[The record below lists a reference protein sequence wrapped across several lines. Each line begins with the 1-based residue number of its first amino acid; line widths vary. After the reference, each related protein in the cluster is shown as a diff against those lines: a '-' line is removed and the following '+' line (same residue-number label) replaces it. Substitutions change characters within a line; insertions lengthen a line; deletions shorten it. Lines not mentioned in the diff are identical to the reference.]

1 MTKTIKVHGPHP
13 AGLSDEA
20 MHKQCVATFGR
31 GSGPGGQHRQKVE
44 TAVRLVHTPTGISAS
59 ASERRSQPQN
69 LYTARRRLRVELARK
84 VRRDLDAAR
93 YRPSPLWQRRR
104 QGNKL
109 SVNPR
114 NRASRGLP
122 AEAPAV
128 VGAPRWGV
136 SRRRRA
142 LGRGLSGALGSGV
155 HTSRAAPAMVPLSS
169 ASTRS
174 CSLIMPP
181 RAQLMMRAV
190 GFMVFSRPASM
201 SPRV

>member
-114 NRASRGLP
+114 NRDYPGLLAEALDVVAEMVNEP
-122 AEAPAV
+122 AESPALAAALERIHK
-128 VGAPRWGV
+128 GTEGV
-136 SRRRRA
+136 SGFLWIA
-142 LGRGLSGALGSGV
+142 DVSGAALANFNASQRP
-155 HTSRAAPAMVPLSS
+155 TIPSRATL
-169 ASTRS
+169 
-174 CSLIMPP
+174 
-181 RAQLMMRAV
+181 
-190 GFMVFSRPASM
+190 
-201 SPRV
+201 